1 MATPPLTLDQLEAL
15 KKYNTP
21 TIANAIEIFNL
32 RGRHLGFLPHRIRCL
47 FPDLGPI
54 VGYAVTSV
62 TQASPPTEKGPDLNA
77 DYLRYVAAQPG
88 PEDRRRPGPRRSA
101 RPGGAVRRGQ
111 RDDPPE
117 ARLRRPHHRRLP
129 PRPRR
134 GQGPRVSSSS
144 GSTRASATPTSGWS
158 TSASR

>member
-54 VGYAVTSV
+54 VGYAVTSI
-62 TQASPPTEKGPDLNA
+62 TRAPPPTENGIEMQ
-77 DYLRYVAAQPG
+77 AA
-88 PEDRRRPGPRRSA
+88 A
-101 RPGGAVRRGQ
+101 N
-111 RDDPPE
+111 
-117 ARLRRPHHRRLP
+117 
-129 PRPRR
+129 
-134 GQGPRVSSSS
+134 
-144 GSTRASATPTSGWS
+144 STRNSPARKTL
-158 TSASR
+158 R